1 MREDQSPKEASGRI
15 FYGWWIV
22 AVCFL
27 VLVVH
32 SGCAFYS
39 FARFTTTFTEIA
51 AFGSSVGAI
60 GFAAS
65 VYMLILGLTGPAV
78 GRLSDRLGPKK
89 VIIGGAVIAGA
100 GLMLLSLASQVWH
113 LYLLYGV
120 VGLGMSGAGVV
131 PVSATISKWFT
142 KRRGAAMGIATAGI
156 ALGAFLAL
164 LTDLIID
171 AASWQTAFLVLGLIT
186 WALIILPT
194 TLVMKTRP
202 SDVGLLPDGAVP
214 PDEVAIAEMEAAPGA
229 EVSFDIEPAWTVTRA
244 MRTASFWLMLVAF
257 FLVGA
262 VIAGVL
268 QHEDRFLTIME
279 VSIPATLGLALTG
292 GIGGLGKLAFGFLAD
307 RLSPKYTAIICI
319 ALQLVGLAILI
330 IAQMMTQNVAM
341 VWAFV
346 IVFGFAM
353 GGNITLQPL
362 VTGQLFGTASF
373 GAIFGWVVLIAAVG
387 SALGPSLMGVI
398 YDASGSYSVGFMTF
412 LGVYAV
418 AITALFFARR
428 PKPIGQNTTS

>member
-1 MREDQSPKEASGRI
+1 LREAQSSQKVTGRI

-39 FARFTTTFTEIA
+39 FARFTTTFIEIE
-51 AFGSSVGAI
+51 AFGSSAGAI

-89 VIIGGAVIAGA
+89 VILVGAIIAGA
-100 GLMLLSLASQVWH
+100 GLMLLTQASQVWH
-113 LYLLYGV
+113 LYLLYGL
-120 VGLGMSGAGVV
+120 VGMGMSGAGVV
-131 PVSATISKWFT
+131 PVSATIANWFS
-142 KRRGAAMGIATAGI
+142 KRRGAAMGVATAGI

-171 AASWQTAFLVLGLIT
+171 AVSWQAAFLVLGLIT

-202 SDVGLLPDGAVP
+202 SDVGLLPDGAAP
-214 PDEVAIAEMEAAPGA
+214 LDELTIAEMEAAPGA
-229 EVSFDIEPAWTVTRA
+229 EVSFDIEPAWT
-244 MRTASFWLMLVAF
+244 ASKALKNPNFWLMLVAF
-257 FLVGA
+257 FLVGVA
-262 VIAGVL
+262 LAGIL

-292 GIGGLGKLAFGFLAD
+292 GIGGLGKLGFGFLAD
-307 RLSPKYTAIICI
+307 RLSPKYVAIICI

-330 IAQMMTQNVAM
+330 IAQMMQNVAM

-387 SALGPSLMGVI
+387 AALGPGLMGII
-398 YDASGSYSVGFMTF
+398 YDASGSYSIGFTTF

-418 AITALFFARR
+418 AITALTFARR
-428 PKPIGQNTTS
+428 PKPLGQNATS